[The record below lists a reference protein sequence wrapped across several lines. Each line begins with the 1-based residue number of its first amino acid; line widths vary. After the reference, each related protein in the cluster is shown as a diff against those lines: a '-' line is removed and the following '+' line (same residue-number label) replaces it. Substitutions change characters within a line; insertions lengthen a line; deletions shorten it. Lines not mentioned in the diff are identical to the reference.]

1 MPLSCHDSAMY
12 QAQQEACTALLHG
25 DLMAQAAREQAQCR
39 NMITLHLPMAYT
51 TVPPYLPY
59 TSHACA
65 FSLCEPISRLHLP
78 QQHHAAHPRGNK
90 PRLHARPPLLHD
102 SPKPPPQ
109 KGKIVHTEHLAK
121 AMPSTP
127 FVSPEVHAKQ
137 LQAHSR
143 SIIDEARKT
152 LFSARIHAK
161 NKMLSEATEPRFTAQ
176 ELVNNE
182 RMYLASVIEAARK
195 KQYEQSVLDG
205 TFAL

>member
-1 MPLSCHDSAMY
+1 
-12 QAQQEACTALLHG
+12 
-25 DLMAQAAREQAQCR
+25 
-39 NMITLHLPMAYT
+39 
-51 TVPPYLPY
+51 
-59 TSHACA
+59 
-65 FSLCEPISRLHLP
+65 
-78 QQHHAAHPRGNK
+78 
-90 PRLHARPPLLHD
+90 
-102 SPKPPPQ
+102 
-109 KGKIVHTEHLAK
+109 
-121 AMPSTP
+121 MPSTP

-205 TFAL
+205 TFVL